1 MRKQGTIRRH
11 RDVSAA
17 PAAGSGL
24 FKILLAAW
32 VVLMGVGLW
41 QGNMAPL
48 LAVGV
53 LLLNLITFLVYRHD
67 KKAAETGRWRISER
81 TLHLLSLAG
90 GWPAAWFAQQTLRH
104 KSSKREFRVV
114 YWVTVIGNL
123 VLLGMLILLPESASG
138 MSALLRSLR

>member
-11 RDVSAA
+11 RDASAA

-32 VVLMGVGLW
+32 VALMGFGLW
-41 QGNMAPL
+41 QGDMAPL

-90 GWPAAWFAQQTLRH
+90 GWPAAWFAQQALRH

-114 YWVTVIGNL
+114 YWITVIGNL
-123 VLLGMLILLPESASG
+123 VLLGILILLPESGGG